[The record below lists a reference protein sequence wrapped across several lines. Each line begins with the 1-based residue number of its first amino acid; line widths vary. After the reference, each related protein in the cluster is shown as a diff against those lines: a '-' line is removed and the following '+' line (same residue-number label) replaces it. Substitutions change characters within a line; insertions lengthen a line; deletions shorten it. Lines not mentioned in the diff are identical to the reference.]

1 MTDDDFA
8 ATPKMRIKKKTVGFF
23 FTPCPS
29 VAQTQPLGICGMT

>member
-8 ATPKMRIKKKTVGFF
+8 EMRIKNILWIFF
-23 FTPCPS
+23 YPMPL